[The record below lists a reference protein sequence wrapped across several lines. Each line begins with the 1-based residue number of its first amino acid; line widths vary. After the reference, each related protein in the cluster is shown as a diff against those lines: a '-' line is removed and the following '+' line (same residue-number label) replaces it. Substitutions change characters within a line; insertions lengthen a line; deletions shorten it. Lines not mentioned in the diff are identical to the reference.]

1 MQQPEMVKSPAVVV
15 ISLSAF
21 VAVAVAY
28 GGEPCPFLEIAGKVG
43 VALEVKSV
51 GDVADRQVGVGQI
64 GLYLCDGVVVNEF
77 FGGMPDVFL
86 T

>member
-51 GDVADRQVGVGQI
+51 GDVADR
-64 GLYLCDGVVVNEF
+64 
-77 FGGMPDVFL
+77 
-86 T
+86 